1 MLRAAGI
8 AGLALLIAGM
18 TAWAALAIY
27 YSDLGGEPLRLGL
40 AAAFALGTLGAFL
53 FLPNRRRTLFGFGAA
68 FAVVLLWWLSIEP
81 SNERDWQTEVAVLP
95 YATQDGDLVTLHNV
109 RNFDYR
115 TEQDFVPRY
124 DDRTFDLRQL
134 DAVDLIAVY
143 WAGDAI
149 AHIMV
154 SFGFAGD
161 HVAFSIETR
170 KEKGEAYSSIA
181 GFFKRYELIYVV
193 GDERDLIR
201 VRTDYRRPEE
211 QVYLYRTRARPENA
225 RRLFLEYV
233 GKINQLKE
241 RPEFYNTLTTNCTT
255 DVWSLVRHLTG
266 QLPLDWRVL
275 LSGYFPE
282 YAYEL
287 GSLDTS
293 MPFAELKARSLINDQ
308 AHAADQAPGFLRAH
322 PRRPAA
328 PAGPHRTLSWPG
340 AGRQAHSHPP
350 VSRASCD
357 RALGERL
364 LQALEAA
371 GPALTVQVAGAL
383 AFEAF
388 VRQLQARAARRFEQ
402 LDGDHRIVAA
412 LTLLLPGPGEDQTLR
427 GRDFPVDAAHDV
439 ILALRRAHDRAPR
452 AAGADVQGAG
462 RNREALGAPPPGQLR
477 GRGEGAKDPV
487 ARGGK
492 AARQA
497 QHRRVIGVG
506 CAIVTGV
513 VLLVEI
519 GR

>member
-18 TAWAALAIY
+18 TTWATLAIY
-27 YSDLGGEPLRLGL
+27 YADLRGEPLRLGL
-40 AAAFALGTLGAFL
+40 AAALALGTLGAFL
-53 FLPNRRRTLFGFGAA
+53 FLPDRRRTLLGFGAA
-68 FAVVLLWWLSIEP
+68 FAVVLLWWLSIAP
-81 SNERDWQTEVAVLP
+81 SNERDWQPEVAVLP
-95 YATQDGDLVTLHNV
+95 YATQDGHLVTLHNV

-124 DDRTFDLRQL
+124 DERTFDLRKL

-211 QVYLYRTRARPENA
+211 LVYLYRTRARPENA

-233 GKINQLKE
+233 DKINQLKE
-241 RPEFYNTLTTNCTT
+241 QSEFYNTLTTNCTT
-255 DVWSLVRHLTG
+255 DVWSLVRALTG

-293 MPFAELKARSLINDQ
+293 MPFAQLKARSLINDK
-308 AHAADQAPGFLRAH
+308 AHAAD
-322 PRRPAA
+322 
-328 PAGPHRTLSWPG
+328 
-340 AGRQAHSHPP
+340 
-350 VSRASCD
+350 
-357 RALGERL
+357 
-364 LQALEAA
+364 
-371 GPALTVQVAGAL
+371 
-383 AFEAF
+383 
-388 VRQLQARAARRFEQ
+388 
-402 LDGDHRIVAA
+402 
-412 LTLLLPGPGEDQTLR
+412 
-427 GRDFPVDAAHDV
+427 
-439 ILALRRAHDRAPR
+439 
-452 AAGADVQGAG
+452 
-462 RNREALGAPPPGQLR
+462 GAPDFSARIRAGLPRPP
-477 GRGEGAKDPV
+477 
-487 ARGGK
+487 AR
-492 AARQA
+492 
-497 QHRRVIGVG
+497 
-506 CAIVTGV
+506 T
-513 VLLVEI
+513 EP
-519 GR
+519 